1 MHSLIEKLEGIWS
14 GVVKPLSVQ
23 RMLEAYPGAM
33 VTLHD
38 RPPSINAESVSRWH
52 ELVEVGRPYKPGT
65 LTGWKAT
72 GDGGYE
78 AFRLARDE
86 YSRMVRCEVTEN
98 WPCDVQAIHGFS
110 SSKADL
116 SAYVA
121 TDAMAEERAAFLIHD
136 VSPEGLAKC
145 LAHREI
151 RIIHSA
157 GGGGDFFARFNWDG
171 PLWLMNGGGS
181 HHLAGAKY
189 VAARL
194 RLPVP
199 LNGMLR
205 TYAFNLEAIASL
217 RLEFEI
223 FAIRDEARITN
234 AFSDAMRDARAT
246 WLWHKLPRPY
256 TNARAILLPKSEGNS
271 MRVAHSLC
279 DAGMLDL
286 GAHWSALAL
295 RSLGR

>member
-1 MHSLIEKLEGIWS
+1 MHSFIEKLDGFW
-14 GVVKPLSVQ
+14 GGLGKPLSVQ
-23 RMLEAYPGAM
+23 RMLEAYPEAV

-38 RPPSINAESVSRWH
+38 RPPSINAESVGRWH
-52 ELVEVGRPYKPGT
+52 ELVEVGRPYRPGT

-72 GDGGYE
+72 SEGGYE
-78 AFRLARDE
+78 AFRLAREE
-86 YSRMVRCEVTEN
+86 YSQIVRCEVTEN
-98 WPCDVQAIHGFS
+98 WTCGVQEIHGFS

-116 SAYVA
+116 SAYID
-121 TDAMAEERAAFLIHD
+121 TDAMAEDRAGFLIRD
-136 VSPEGLAKC
+136 VSPEALAKC

-157 GGGGDFFARFNWDG
+157 AGGGDFFARFNWDG

-181 HHLAGAKY
+181 HHLAAAKY
-189 VAARL
+189 IAARL
-194 RLPVP
+194 GLHVP
-199 LNGMLR
+199 LNGTLK
-205 TYAFNLEAIASL
+205 TYSFNLEAIASL

-223 FAIRDEARITN
+223 YAIRDEARIIN

-256 TNARAILLPKSEGNS
+256 TNARSILLPRSEVNS

-279 DAGMLDL
+279 EAGLLDL
-286 GAHWSALAL
+286 GTLWTALAL
-295 RSLGR
+295 RPLGK